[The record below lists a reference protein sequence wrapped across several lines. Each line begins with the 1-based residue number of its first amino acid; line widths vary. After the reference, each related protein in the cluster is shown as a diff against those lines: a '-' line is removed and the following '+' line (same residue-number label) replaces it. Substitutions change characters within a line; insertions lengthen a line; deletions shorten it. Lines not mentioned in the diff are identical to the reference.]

1 MYIIY
6 RSKKEKSKEKK
17 GLLHYVCMVLVILF
31 TAYILFGIW
40 LLVLRPGIPRKKTH
54 FKSYAAFREKAFD
67 LFPNALPDSAS
78 DISYYSYTGFFD
90 ECLGVAFT
98 LEPEDYHEVI
108 SEYKN
113 AYEEMI
119 EARREF
125 TFESKDHPEIV
136 SELTKRHEE
145 EEENKWDKSYSN
157 EVLKG
162 QISQDKSLS
171 FLESLAGDN
180 LSGYLIIFY
189 DKTGGED
196 VATSEG
202 VLGNEKTG
210 RIVVFYL
217 KDVFPEE

>member
-1 MYIIY
+1 MYIIN

-31 TAYILFGIW
+31 TAYILFGTW
-40 LLVLRPGIPRKKTH
+40 LVILRPTIPRKKTH
-54 FKSYAAFREKAFD
+54 FKSYAAFRKKASNF
-67 LFPNALPDSAS
+67 FPNALPDSAS

-98 LEPEDYHEVI
+98 LESKDYPEVI
-108 SEYKN
+108 SEFKEHY
-113 AYEEMI
+113 
-119 EARREF
+119 
-125 TFESKDHPEIV
+125 V
-136 SELTKRHEE
+136 ELDGDEWEKR
-145 EEENKWDKSYSN
+145 YTN

-162 QISQDKSLS
+162 QFSQDKSLS

-189 DKTGGED
+189 IGSGSNE
-196 VATSEG
+196 VPSSLG

-210 RIVVFYL
+210 RIVAFHVR
-217 KDVFPEE
+217 DAFPEK